1 MATADNLDTP
11 IAKKIDLSKGKLP
24 FKGKGLSGCVD
35 INSKSIERETT
46 DTNAGLNQFEIRST
60 STVHFSLKYEEFSTR
75 KFVIFSQFLLMH

>member
-35 INSKSIERETT
+35 IISISIEE
-46 DTNAGLNQFEIRST
+46 Q
-60 STVHFSLKYEEFSTR
+60 
-75 KFVIFSQFLLMH
+75 